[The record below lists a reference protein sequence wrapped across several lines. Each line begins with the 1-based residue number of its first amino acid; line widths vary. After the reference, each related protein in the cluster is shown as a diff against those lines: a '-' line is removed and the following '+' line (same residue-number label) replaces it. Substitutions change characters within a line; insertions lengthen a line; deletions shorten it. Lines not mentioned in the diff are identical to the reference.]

1 MSMYFCNQAQAVTA
15 RIRKEIREALKPMFD
30 AIGLVFVDGQ
40 DVEIL
45 CIQTKRDLRGS
56 VSGIDVPVLRI
67 SRSEYGI
74 QVVCYRDESMNK
86 AIAIFDFQAVRGF
99 TTYDLDEKRFIEVK
113 LKMEE
118 KQSCTPST

>member
-1 MSMYFCNQAQAVTA
+1 MSMYICNQAQAVTA

-45 CIQTKRDLRGS
+45 CIKTKRDLKEC

-67 SRSEYGI
+67 SRSEDGI
-74 QVVCYRDESMNK
+74 QVVCYRDESMK
-86 AIAIFDFQAVRGF
+86 KTIAIFDFQAVRGF
-99 TTYDLDEKRFIEVK
+99 TIYDLDKEAFIDVK

-118 KQSCTPST
+118 KL